1 MHCSGLQKDMQ
12 NHPTYGA
19 SGVNV
24 VIEIPAGTNHKIE
37 FQKDQN
43 RFENDQE
50 NGQDRVI
57 DFLPYPGNYGF
68 IPSTMMDLSRGGD
81 GDALDVLV
89 LCESLPTGTIIETQP
104 IATLLLRDNG
114 EIDTKII
121 AIPSD
126 PSLQI
131 FSIENFQDFLIHHDA
146 AKRII
151 ESWFLSYKG
160 PGQMELIRW
169 EDDKYAL
176 KEIEKWAE

>member
-1 MHCSGLQKDMQ
+1 MQ

-169 EDDKYAL
+169 EDDQYAL